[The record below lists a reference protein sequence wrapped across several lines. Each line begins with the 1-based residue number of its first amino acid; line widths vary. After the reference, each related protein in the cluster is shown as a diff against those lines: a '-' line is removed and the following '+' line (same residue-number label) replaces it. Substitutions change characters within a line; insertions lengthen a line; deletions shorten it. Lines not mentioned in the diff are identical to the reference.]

1 MPLNTPQKLPRR
13 TAWSSLGQTTIG
25 VLFTLIFCPHIFASD
40 TRLQTLAYP
49 QATEDESY
57 VFDYPGQVSRW
68 NIALI
73 ELGTASSTSAYGG
86 ALKTFGSASYGLV
99 VSRDQ
104 SLMTSPGNSDIA
116 ASAVSDYSLVNAWL
130 RRTSSTSDTNGI
142 YPAPERPIDLFF
154 GIGDK
159 YSGWG
164 LRATLA
170 SYLKKTDTTPTST
183 TDDAQ
188 QLDVGFGYSSL
199 GTNRLDFGIQLG
211 LLGDLSHTAEDA
223 ATKTSSTFKRN
234 LSTVING
241 RYIARQ
247 NNTTSTVFKAG
258 LRDRRPEVK
267 TESGKISKSGT
278 FQEDAIDL
286 QGGLQLEPTPQAN
299 VSVGLAAFYLSS
311 KGPVISKNGVGTGA
325 VADQSITSTEEKATT
340 SAYGALANV
349 GVEAKVYDPFGIL
362 AGFSYP
368 LWGRLSQEDKTQT
381 PSTKSERSLPDLPD
395 AAFWR
400 LGFFVKTDR
409 ARVDASYG
417 VSFLHN
423 GPYLAAGNVTKPML
437 AQISGSYLL

>member
-1 MPLNTPQKLPRR
+1 MPLLSSHEIPRHNPR
-13 TAWSSLGQTTIG
+13 FSLGQTAIG
-25 VLFTLIFCPHIFASD
+25 VLFSLTYSSFALASD

-68 NIALI
+68 NIALL

-86 ALKTFGSASYGLV
+86 ALKTLGAASYGLV

-104 SLMTSPGNSDIA
+104 SLLTSPGGSDIA
-116 ASAVSDYSLVNAWL
+116 ASAVGDYSLVNAWL
-130 RRTSSTSDTNGI
+130 RRTASTTDTNGL

-154 GIGDK
+154 GMGDK

-199 GTNRLDFGIQLG
+199 GSNRLDFGVQLG
-211 LLGDLSHTAEDA
+211 LLGDLSHRSEDA
-223 ATKTSSTFKRN
+223 TTKASSSFKRN
-234 LSTVING
+234 LSTVLNG

-247 NNTTSTVFKAG
+247 NNTTSTVFKVG

-267 TESGKISKSGT
+267 TESGNVSKSGT

-286 QGGLQLEPTPQAN
+286 QGGFQLEPTPQAN

-340 SAYGALANV
+340 SAYGVLANV
-349 GVEAKVYDPFGIL
+349 GVEAKVYEPIGIL

-381 PSTKSERSLPDLPD
+381 PNTKSERSLPDLPD